1 MCFSAGASF
10 GASAVLLGAGV
21 VTLSQTK
28 SRSEW
33 AFAGIPLFFAVQQFS
48 EGLLWWAMTDPAYSG
63 WQALSTYVFY
73 FFAQVFWPVWIPL
86 SVWLLEK
93 KALREKVLRIFLVAG
108 ALLTVYM
115 IVSITRFGIEAF
127 VEKCHIRYGPKYPF
141 GVVRTILY
149 VLIVIGP
156 FFISSYK
163 KMKAFGIGALIS
175 LAVTLVFFKGFMVSV
190 WCFFAAVI
198 SLLIWWILWQNR
210 KINE

>member
-21 VTLSQTK
+21 VTLSQTR

-33 AFAGIPLFFAVQQFS
+33 AFAGIPLLFAVQQFS
-48 EGLLWWAMTDPAYSG
+48 EGLLWWALTDPAYAS
-63 WQALSTYVFY
+63 WKELSTYVFF

-108 ALLTVYM
+108 VLLAIYL
-115 IVSITRFGIEAF
+115 IISIAQFGVMAFIE
-127 VEKCHIRYGPKYPF
+127 KYHIRYGPRYPF

-149 VLIVIGP
+149 ILIVLGP
-156 FFISSYK
+156 FFISSVK
-163 KMKAFGIGALIS
+163 KMRVFGACASVALV
-175 LAVTLVFFKGFMVSV
+175 VTLVFFKGFLVSI
-190 WCFFAAVI
+190 WCFFAAII
-198 SLLIWWILWQNR
+198 SLLIWWILWQN
-210 KINE
+210 KKST